1 MNPVPLIVPWWLIHS
16 AVAAVWLYEGF
27 WCKLLGQEPNQTRIV
42 AAVPRLGLRFSGA
55 FLKTLGMAE
64 VMLAVWVVSRVAP
77 ILCALTQT
85 GLLIALNTAGL
96 LFARRLIHDP
106 AGMVVKNFGFV
117 VLVWISASSSHWL

>member
-42 AAVPRLGLRFSGA
+42 AAVPRLGLRFGGA

-64 VMLAVWVVSRVAP
+64 VMLAVWVVSRVTP

-85 GLLIALNTAGL
+85 GLLIALNTAGYCL
-96 LFARRLIHDP
+96 R
-106 AGMVVKNFGFV
+106 VVSSTIQPDGSEEFRFV